1 MKKGI
6 RVFHLNLVRNLSS
19 LTGIQARSRFSAL
32 TNYAKTLKLQE
43 DRLKK
48 KLTRSTLKLYKELW
62 DYEERSLLVMK
73 KDQPSL
79 KL

>member
-1 MKKGI
+1 MFQFQG
-6 RVFHLNLVRNLSS
+6 VRNLSS
-19 LTGIQARSRFSAL
+19 LTRTQARSRFFGAYE
-32 TNYAKTLKLQE
+32 YAKTLKLQE

-73 KDQPSL
+73 KDQPTL
-79 KL
+79 ML